1 VIDDN
6 ENIYLQKNQYFNF
19 DSKPKCKMGGG
30 LYSPHFCRG
39 DPWGIS
45 EQNVKCEISGS
56 HGGQYEF

>member
-1 VIDDN
+1 MTIR
-6 ENIYLQKNQYFNF
+6 ISICRKTSTLILIPNQNA
-19 DSKPKCKMGGG
+19 KWGG

-45 EQNVKCEISGS
+45 EQNVKREISGS